1 MDNGIFI
8 PGGRGGFI
16 FDGLKSREDICNI
29 MKFFEVNQVK
39 IEDPYHMIEALENT
53 EIVIYDYLESLD
65 IKIRY

>member
-1 MDNGIFI
+1 
-8 PGGRGGFI
+8 
-16 FDGLKSREDICNI
+16 